1 MNDLLHTHLVTS
13 TQLVSSVSFLFK
25 FAVLVTS
32 MAIVIYMMFQKPRLN
47 THRKKPF
54 RKLVAEMA
62 TVENLVTDE
71 PVCHV
76 DDVAQSQ
83 LVDQQTNGLMYTV
96 TDSDCSV
103 PTSQT

>member
-1 MNDLLHTHLVTS
+1 MTCCRY
-13 TQLVSSVSFLFK
+13 SVSFLLK
-25 FAVLVTS
+25 FTVLVTS

-62 TVENLVTDE
+62 TAENQHDSDVVTDE

-76 DDVAQSQ
+76 DDVAPSN
-83 LVDQQTNGLMYTV
+83 LIDQQKNGLTMTYTV